1 MDTLTQTLPLRD
13 EILAKLRESSGYV
26 EKEFKA
32 HIDGIF
38 GSIARGEERADSDLD
53 VLVTFGEKAS
63 LLDLCG
69 LGDYLEDM
77 FGRKVDVVPRRVL
90 RKEIAPYVFRD
101 LIPI

>member
-1 MDTLTQTLPLRD
+1 MPIRD
-13 EILAKLRESSGYV
+13 EILAKLRASSEYV

-77 FGRKVDVVPRRVL
+77 FGRKVDVCSRRVL
-90 RKEIAPYVFRD
+90 RKEIAPSVLGD
-101 LIPI
+101 LISL